1 MQKQHCEYINIEV
14 NIIVEAHPIVAG
26 PVYHTSGISE
36 ILHIIMEPSSAMISH
51 IAKDSF
57 DFEIRLDNT
66 ALLLPHL
73 VPVILNHYMLIF
85 DMILF
90 MQQLNTGLKI
100 CKMIYQIV
108 KFVLEALSII
118 LEFNYFCISGITFIR
133 LKELRWEQNL

>member
-1 MQKQHCEYINIEV
+1 MLNDADPSNIVQQQVTQLADKCRSMLILKEYNYLTKRKPKISNLYILLILHKSKWINEVMQKQHCEYINIEV

-66 ALLLPHL
+66 VLL
-73 VPVILNHYMLIF
+73 
-85 DMILF
+85 
-90 MQQLNTGLKI
+90 
-100 CKMIYQIV
+100 
-108 KFVLEALSII
+108 
-118 LEFNYFCISGITFIR
+118 
-133 LKELRWEQNL
+133 